1 MAEEGVPVCLLECF
15 PMMEPPSTAVTGN
28 RTRPGAS
35 AERPSMKAAA
45 AAAAAEKAAARSR
58 NENGMA
64 IKEWNRQSRRVT
76 AG

>member
-1 MAEEGVPVCLLECF
+1 
-15 PMMEPPSTAVTGN
+15 MMEPPSTAVTGN

-45 AAAAAEKAAARSR
+45 APAEKAAARSR